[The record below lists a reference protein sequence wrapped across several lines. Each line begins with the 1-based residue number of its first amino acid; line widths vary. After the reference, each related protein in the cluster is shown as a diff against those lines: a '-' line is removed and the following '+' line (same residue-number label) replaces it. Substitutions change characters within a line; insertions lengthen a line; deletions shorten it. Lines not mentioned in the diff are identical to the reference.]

1 MKVDQVA
8 AVCGG
13 RSSKGK
19 QPETVGGK
27 NREGEKRQEA
37 NMGDFDLWNRY
48 MLIGMKGTWRLLW
61 ALICKHGY
69 MPVENQMP
77 HSPR

>member
-13 RSSKGK
+13 RSSKVQ

-27 NREGEKRQEA
+27 NREGEKRT
-37 NMGDFDLWNRY
+37 W
-48 MLIGMKGTWRLLW
+48 GT
-61 ALICKHGY
+61 LICGTGIC
-69 MPVENQMP
+69 
-77 HSPR
+77 